1 MPSAG
6 HGFEAQPRY
15 VLYID
20 FVIQY
25 VAQIEY
31 RASDK
36 QPVAIISLRLPKEL
50 DEKLSL
56 EAQRSNRPRSELARD
71 AIALY
76 LDRLERERFLSGMES
91 AARTLALDSDA
102 RSEALQTTSDFL
114 PLDNESLAL
123 GERPTPY
130 RATPAAKLRPKRRK
144 P

>member
-1 MPSAG
+1 M
-6 HGFEAQPRY
+6 
-15 VLYID
+15 
-20 FVIQY
+20 
-25 VAQIEY
+25 
-31 RASDK
+31 SDK

-91 AARTLALDSDA
+91 AARTLALDPDA
-102 RSEALQTTSDFL
+102 RSEALQTTRDFL

-123 GERPTPY
+123 GERPVSY
-130 RATPAAKLRPKRRK
+130 KATPAAKPRPKRRR